1 MRVTS
6 AMITQRTVNDFN
18 NAREGLD
25 AAQVRVTTG
34 HKFQTA
40 SEDPTAAIGVMQNN
54 AQQRAVTQ
62 YRTNIGTANSRV
74 SLEEGSLDQLTTILT
89 RAKEL
94 AVSQATGTATAG
106 TRKSAAT
113 EVNQLLAQAVQLSNT
128 KYGNEYLFGGTNS
141 TATPYSVNTA
151 GPAYT
156 FAVSATP
163 PVGGRQVEVG
173 AGQTVTANHDGQTV
187 FGDST
192 SGVLKSLQD
201 LAAALAGGGQAPVTT
216 SIAAIDVSMQHV
228 QDLFAETG
236 ARANQLQITDSN
248 LSALSNAL
256 TKHTS
261 DLQDVDLETALTELT
276 GRQTAYQAAMLATA
290 KVAGLSL
297 TDYIK

>member
-1 MRVTS
+1 MRVTN
-6 AMITQRTVNDFN
+6 ALITQRTVNDFN
-18 NAREGLD
+18 SARELLD
-25 AAQVRVTTG
+25 VAQLKVTTG

-40 SEDPTAAIGVMQNN
+40 SEDPTAAIGVMQNDS
-54 AQQRAVTQ
+54 QQRAITQ

-74 SLEEGSLDQLTTILT
+74 SLEEGTLDQLTSLLT

-94 AVSQATGTATAG
+94 AVSQATGTATTA
-106 TRKSAAT
+106 TRKSASNEA
-113 EVNQLLAQAVQLSNT
+113 NQLLAQAVQLSNT

-141 TATPYSVNTA
+141 TAAPFSISTA
-151 GPAYT
+151 GPAYAFT
-156 FAVSATP
+156 VSGTP
-163 PVGGRQVEVG
+163 PVGGRQIEVG

-201 LAAALAGGGQAPVTT
+201 LAAALAGGGQAPVTA
-216 SIAAIDVSMQHV
+216 SIDAIDTSMQHA

-248 LSALSNAL
+248 LSALAHSLA
-256 TKHTS
+256 KHTS
-261 DLQDVDLETALTELT
+261 DLQDIDMETALTELT
-276 GRQTAYQAAMLATA
+276 GRQTAFQAAMLATA

-297 TDYIK
+297 TEYIK